1 MDESP
6 GQVRSQAPAVM
17 GAIILASVAVT
28 GFAAVA
34 IAYMLGWVGERET
47 LPAAPASIATPGQQ
61 VAGTA
66 PDMGLAPGESLV
78 TTPEPSKSAIPPPA
92 PPPAPPAALRNRPMR
107 CVPRRRRRSRC
118 NRRPPRRR

>member
-66 PDMGLAPGESLV
+66 PDVISEVAYPVRVRDTLEWGAGKRMEFDQQF
-78 TTPEPSKSAIPPPA
+78 E
-92 PPPAPPAALRNRPMR
+92 R
-107 CVPRRRRRSRC
+107 
-118 NRRPPRRR
+118 